1 MLPKTSRKIKP
12 AGFHQDLSNIE
23 SWIEFTHYVDAIGR
37 TYKVKS
43 IHDRFW
49 SKVSR
54 GSDDEC
60 WEWQGAKLPNGG
72 HGQCIAGD
80 VVTVSSRIAWALT
93 NGNLPTDKVICHSC
107 DNPPCCNPAH
117 LFIGTQT
124 MNMNDRHSKGRSPKG
139 SQIGTSR
146 LTEDQVREIRELYS
160 SGKLAS
166 PSLSIKFNVAQSTIS
181 RVINRVGWDH
191 VA

>member
-1 MLPKTSRKIKP
+1 MTIQKTKP
-12 AGFHQDLSNIE
+12 AGFRQDLSNIE
-23 SWIEFTHYVDAIGR
+23 SWIGFTHYEDSIGR
-37 TYKVKS
+37 TYRIKS
-43 IHDRFW
+43 IHERFW
-49 SKVSR
+49 SKVNR
-54 GSDDEC
+54 GSDEEC
-60 WEWQGAKLPNGG
+60 WEWQGAKIAHGG

-93 NGNLPTDKVICHSC
+93 NGNLPVDKVICHSC
-107 DNPPCCNPAH
+107 DNPPCCNPNH

-124 MNMNDRHSKGRSPKG
+124 TNMSDRHIKGRSARG
-139 SQIGTSR
+139 SQIGNSR

-166 PSLSIKFNVAQSTIS
+166 PGLSRKFNVAQSTIS
-181 RVINRVGWDH
+181 RVINRKGWDH